1 MSETGGAAGATD
13 GERASPG
20 DRAAPAAA
28 SWFDA
33 RPRLL
38 LFTLLA
44 MFSFAAAIRLYRLE
58 APGMLVDRDYTS
70 AMLARAHYLA
80 DRPGVP
86 AWRQEMASTLA
97 AKQPV
102 LEPPVTEWLASLAYR
117 IAGREDMRLGRLLTI
132 AFWLGGAVL
141 LLALARRLVG
151 TDAAVVALGYYLFLP
166 LSILLSRSFQPDA
179 LMMLLFIA
187 SLLAVVRHHDEQSP
201 TNLGIAALL
210 SALTL
215 VYRPL
220 VMPALVA
227 AFVVPRLDRHGWRR
241 TLLDRTTLTYVTVA
255 TIPAFAYYGYGA
267 FVARY
272 FHWKLP
278 SSFMVSLYGERAY
291 WQGWFELA
299 VHSLGVTAIVFALFG
314 LSLLRPGVPRSVVV
328 GLGLGYVC
336 FGLAFT
342 YHVHTHG
349 YYHAQLI
356 PAVAIAASPAVT
368 LLLARVVAARARWRR
383 VAAVA
388 ILLVVAAD
396 WALEYR
402 RRLGQQQ
409 FESPE
414 IAAAIGEQV
423 KHSDRVVFLS
433 PFYGLPLQ
441 YLGEFTGAY
450 WPRASTYALYRPAAE
465 RPRDLRE
472 RLAGLG
478 FEPEFF
484 VITAFGEYAAHHED
498 LRAYLESSCE
508 AIAVRHEY
516 RIYGRCAAP
525 GTG

>member
-1 MSETGGAAGATD
+1 
-13 GERASPG
+13 
-20 DRAAPAAA
+20 
-28 SWFDA
+28 
-33 RPRLL
+33 
-38 LFTLLA
+38 
-44 MFSFAAAIRLYRLE
+44 
-58 APGMLVDRDYTS
+58 
-70 AMLARAHYLA
+70 
-80 DRPGVP
+80 
-86 AWRQEMASTLA
+86 
-97 AKQPV
+97 
-102 LEPPVTEWLASLAYR
+102 
-117 IAGREDMRLGRLLTI
+117 
-132 AFWLGGAVL
+132 
-141 LLALARRLVG
+141 
-151 TDAAVVALGYYLFLP
+151 
-166 LSILLSRSFQPDA
+166 
-179 LMMLLFIA
+179 
-187 SLLAVVRHHDEQSP
+187 
-201 TNLGIAALL
+201 
-210 SALTL
+210 
-215 VYRPL
+215 
-220 VMPALVA
+220 
-227 AFVVPRLDRHGWRR
+227 
-241 TLLDRTTLTYVTVA
+241 
-255 TIPAFAYYGYGA
+255 
-267 FVARY
+267 
-272 FHWKLP
+272 
-278 SSFMVSLYGERAY
+278 MVSLYGERAY

-450 WPRASTYALYRPAAE
+450 WPRASTYVLYRPAAE